1 MSIREESAGVSIRE
15 EIKECLF
22 YLLQKSIQSLIREE
36 SAAVSIR
43 EESAGVSFFLLEKRG
58 RSFYFIY

>member
-15 EIKECLF
+15 ESNECQF
-22 YLLQKSIQSLIREE
+22 FLLEKSIQSAIREE

-43 EESAGVSFFLLEKRG
+43 EESA
-58 RSFYFIY
+58 